1 MPREL
6 PVDIAAPVSSTAP
19 MLGVEPPE
27 RGTLIMAALL
37 LLALALAGSW
47 IVASVEPGRNPR
59 ALLPWF
65 GVGAAVIIV
74 WGLVTYIRARHKDR
88 SAK

>member
-1 MPREL
+1 MP
-6 PVDIAAPVSSTAP
+6 
-19 MLGVEPPE
+19 GVEPPE

-65 GVGAAVIIV
+65 GAAAAVIIAL
-74 WGLVTYIRARHKDR
+74 GLVSYLRSRRKDR

>member
-1 MPREL
+1 MP
-6 PVDIAAPVSSTAP
+6 
-19 MLGVEPPE
+19 GVEPPE
-27 RGTLIMAALL
+27 RGTLIMATLL
-37 LLALALAGSW
+37 LLALVLAGSW

-65 GVGAAVIIV
+65 GAAAAVIIA
-74 WGLVTYIRARHKDR
+74 WGLVSYLRSRRKDR